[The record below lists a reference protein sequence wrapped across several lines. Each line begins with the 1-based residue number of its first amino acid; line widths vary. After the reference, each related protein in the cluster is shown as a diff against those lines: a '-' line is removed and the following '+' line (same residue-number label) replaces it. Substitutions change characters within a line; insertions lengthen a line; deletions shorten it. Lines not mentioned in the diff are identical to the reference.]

1 MVWGVVVWLDGE
13 RSAALRRQSPIT
25 GYIGANGSGKSL
37 LAVGDALGHL
47 DRGRVVLSTV
57 RLVDPES
64 DEPCDDPTCT
74 YALHPEHGRAHPL
87 WRPLLTW
94 QDLLN
99 AESCH
104 VILDEITGIASS
116 RESQGLPG
124 EIADRMMQF
133 RRRDVTVAWTA
144 PSWARCD
151 LLLREVTQCAV
162 LCRGVIRR
170 RAAGQTWRASTLV
183 ASRMVDARDLDELTQ
198 AQRLGTARAPLRTI
212 VRGMML
218 VSRSRG
224 AGAYRTLDS
233 VASLHRSST
242 RGQCLSCGGTRTA
255 ARCRCGSE
263 TAVAVEPRDDARRAA
278 TSHAGQCT

>member
-1 MVWGVVVWLDGE
+1 MSYLDGE
-13 RSAALRRQSPIT
+13 RAAALRRQSPIT

-47 DRGRVVLSTV
+47 DAGRRVLSTV
-57 RLVDPES
+57 RLIDPDS
-64 DEPCDDPTCT
+64 DEPCGDPACT
-74 YALHPEHGRAHPL
+74 FAMHPEHGRAHPL
-87 WRPLLTW
+87 WRPLLSW
-94 QDLLN
+94 QDLLD

-116 RESQGLPG
+116 RESAGLPS

-162 LCRGVIRR
+162 LCRGMLRR
-170 RAAGQTWRASTLV
+170 RAAGQTWRSSTLIT
-183 ASRMVDARDLDELTQ
+183 SKMCDARDLDELTQ
-198 AQRLGTARAPLRTI
+198 AQRLGTARAPLRTL

-224 AGAYRTLDS
+224 ASAYHTLDS

-242 RGQCLSCGGTRTA
+242 RGQCLTCGGSRTA

-263 TAVAVEPRDDARRAA
+263 TAAAVEPLDSARRAV
-278 TSHAGQCT
+278 TPQAGR